1 MGIINWKTIFQS
13 DWEKVK
19 EETEKKKK
27 KLEESAKQVSSF
39 VSDIVERTRPK
50 VEEQIVKPSK
60 LIDKTI
66 ETSQK
71 GTRELIDFL
80 PIKPEYKDTISK
92 VINFPTLAT
101 GKAIG
106 YVLPSEERIKQK
118 KIDSEIE
125 KVEFKKDIDI
135 YEKIANKQPLSEEE
149 KTYKDYRNK
158 KLTEKGISS
167 VLAFGINAPLESA
180 KIRTYGSGKI
190 AQEIS
195 TLENELDHL
204 VPNASRK
211 VRGAVEYIKS
221 IPFSFMIFSAKAIA
235 LFFHKIFESGIRNV

>member
-158 KLTEKGISS
+158 KLTEKFIPNLVVISH
-167 VLAFGINAPLESA
+167 
-180 KIRTYGSGKI
+180 
-190 AQEIS
+190 
-195 TLENELDHL
+195 NELGPE
-204 VPNASRK
+204 VS
-211 VRGAVEYIKS
+211 VRSLGTVR
-221 IPFSFMIFSAKAIA
+221 
-235 LFFHKIFESGIRNV
+235 L